1 MRFLKPDA
9 EIWEQKFPDSSSKN
23 FQEECI
29 QYMYEH
35 IEKCGRVCY
44 KSSDKIGDK
53 PAKEFI
59 NRLINSGHGAMLEHG
74 TVYLNIPCKLD
85 YNDYG
90 DITWIKIKSNSSYE
104 EYEANPYTRVNLVKH
119 GWATEGN
126 IYITTNYRVL
136 VENGWLDDL
145 KYVCAP
151 TEYHEKRYTICFT
164 TDIGVSREANRHRV
178 DSIAEESTR
187 YCNYNK
193 DKFGK
198 ELNYIVP
205 AWFDLKDINEAVSK
219 LNPFM
224 SSEYTEKENQGIAAF
239 YTGDWSALDWWLW
252 GLKCCEVAYMKQIEL
267 GLTPQQARQSLPLNT
282 KTTLVHTAF
291 ESDWKHFFDL
301 RVLGTTGAPHPNMKK
316 VAEIAYNKVQH
327 G

>member
-1 MRFLKPDA
+1 MKFIQPNA
-9 EIWEQKFPDSSSKN
+9 EIWEQKFPNSSSEN

-29 QYMYEH
+29 QYIYEH

-53 PAKEFI
+53 PAKEFV

-74 TVYLNIPCKLD
+74 TVYLQIPFKCIDVSAELEIPIIEDLVSK
-85 YNDYG
+85 YTENKYSQC
-90 DITWIKIKSNSSYE
+90 ITINYV
-104 EYEANPYTRVNLVKH
+104 A
-119 GWATEGN
+119 
-126 IYITTNYRVL
+126 YITTNYRVL

-151 TEYHEKRYTICFT
+151 TKYHEKRYTICFT

-178 DSIAEESTR
+178 NSIAEESTR

-205 AWFDLKDINEAVSK
+205 AWFDLKDINKAVSK

-252 GLKCCEVAYMKQIEL
+252 GLKCCEIAYMKQIEL

>member
-1 MRFLKPDA
+1 MKFIQPNA
-9 EIWEQKFPDSSSKN
+9 EIWEQKSPDSSSEN

-44 KSSDKIGDK
+44 KSSDKIGDR
-53 PAKEFI
+53 PAKEFV

-74 TVYLNIPCKLD
+74 TVYLDFTDDWLRAVNRYK
-85 YNDYG
+85 N
-90 DITWIKIKSNSSYE
+90 
-104 EYEANPYTRVNLVKH
+104 NPYSKIYKNTLEENWKAPH
-119 GWATEGN
+119 M
-126 IYITTNYRVL
+126 YITTNYRVL

-151 TEYHEKRYTICFT
+151 TKYHEKRYTICFT

-219 LNPFM
+219 LTPFM

>member
-1 MRFLKPDA
+1 MKFIQPNA
-9 EIWEQKFPDSSSKN
+9 EIWEQKSPNSSSKN
-23 FQEECI
+23 FQEEYI
-29 QYMYEH
+29 QYIYEH

-53 PAKEFI
+53 PTKEFV

-74 TVYLNIPCKLD
+74 TVYLRLP
-85 YNDYG
+85 
-90 DITWIKIKSNSSYE
+90 NSMFYQIE
-104 EYEANPYTRVNLVKH
+104 GLVEKYYRNPYSKCKH
-119 GWATEGN
+119 VLEQLHVDSVLCESVC
-126 IYITTNYRVL
+126 YVTTNYRVL

-151 TEYHEKRYTICFT
+151 TKYHEKRYTICFT

-239 YTGDWSALDWWLW
+239 YTGDWKALDWWLW
-252 GLKCCEVAYMKQIEL
+252 GLKCCEIAYMKQIEL

>member
-1 MRFLKPDA
+1 MKFIQPNA
-9 EIWEQKFPDSSSKN
+9 EIWEQKSPNSSSEN

-53 PAKEFI
+53 PAKEFV

-74 TVYLNIPCKLD
+74 TVYLQIPFKCIDVSAELEIPIIEDLVSK
-85 YNDYG
+85 YTENKYSQC
-90 DITWIKIKSNSSYE
+90 ITINYV
-104 EYEANPYTRVNLVKH
+104 A
-119 GWATEGN
+119 
-126 IYITTNYRVL
+126 YITTNYRVL

-151 TEYHEKRYTICFT
+151 TKHHEKRYTICFT

-178 DSIAEESTR
+178 NSIAEESTR

-252 GLKCCEVAYMKQIEL
+252 GLKCCEIAYMKQIEL

>member
-9 EIWEQKFPDSSSKN
+9 EVWEQQIPVQTGFRDS
-23 FQEECI
+23 FEQLYLI
-29 QYMYEH
+29 AMYEH

-53 PAKEFI
+53 PAKEFVD
-59 NRLINSGHGAMLEHG
+59 RLINSGHGAMLEHG
-74 TVYLNIPCKLD
+74 TVYLSAQSVLD
-85 YNDYG
+85 YTNVDSP
-90 DITWIKIKSNSSYE
+90 ISNVLDKYRENAYSKCKY
-104 EYEANPYTRVNLVKH
+104 NPSTSTLCV
-119 GWATEGN
+119 
-126 IYITTNYRVL
+126 TTNLRVL
-136 VENGWLDDL
+136 IENNWMGDL

-178 DSIAEESTR
+178 NSIAEESTR

-239 YTGDWSALDWWLW
+239 YTGDWKALDWWLW
-252 GLKCCEVAYMKQIEL
+252 GLKCCEIAYMKQIEL

>member
-1 MRFLKPDA
+1 MKFIQPNA
-9 EIWEQKFPDSSSKN
+9 EIWEQKSPNSSSEN

-53 PAKEFI
+53 PAKEFV

-74 TVYLNIPCKLD
+74 TIYLSAKSVLD
-85 YNDYG
+85 YTNIDSP
-90 DITWIKIKSNSSYE
+90 ISNVLDKYIENSYSKCK
-104 EYEANPYTRVNLVKH
+104 YNPSTYTLYV
-119 GWATEGN
+119 
-126 IYITTNYRVL
+126 TTNLRVL
-136 VENGWLDDL
+136 IENNWMKDL
-145 KYVCAP
+145 EYVCAP

-239 YTGDWSALDWWLW
+239 YTGDWKALDWWLW
-252 GLKCCEVAYMKQIEL
+252 GLKCCEIAYMKQIEL